1 MTLENLLAWCVQIL
15 VLGFAGTLLPALL
28 RLRDPGRQL
37 RYYQALLAFCVLLPV
52 VQPWRTEIVRDP
64 LPPRVSSSAPVVELT
79 SGPSAPGFPLEQ
91 GVWIALA
98 AGAALR
104 ALWLAAGM
112 LRLRKYRMDSH
123 PLYPLPHAVESA
135 RERTR
140 TDALVCLAREQTGA
154 VTFGLRVPVVL
165 LPPRFLHL
173 PHEAQFAVACHEF
186 LHVRRRDWLQHMIEE
201 AVAIVFWFHPAV
213 WWLVS
218 RIRLA
223 REQAVDAQVLQLT
236 QARDPYVDALITM
249 AGAKPSL
256 DLAPAPLFL
265 RQRHLKERIFSI
277 VKGVSM
283 SRSRLVSSYLSM
295 GAALA
300 GATWMSVIWFPLR
313 GLPQVQTE
321 PSRVQMVP
329 RGAVLSDAPGV
340 TVKPGGGL
348 LHRQGVQY
356 PRDAARAGIGGTVL
370 VDAVLD
376 QQGNVTDARVL
387 SGPDQLRRAA
397 LESVLQWHFTP
408 ETGRIGRAQVTI
420 EFAPPPV
427 GGLSS
432 GSLRPPP
439 PPPPPPPGVT
449 APTVMLNR
457 VDLSALPESLQNEL
471 RPRVQRFEGR
481 QYNYPAMNEVRDA
494 VLEVEPHMSFA
505 FQGDTLRLI
514 LGPASQL
521 DAPPV
526 PAPEF
531 RRLRTARCASAS
543 AATCRPPSF
552 ASRKGRSIRRWRG
565 RRESKA

>member
-1 MTLENLLAWCVQIL
+1 MVDLA
-15 VLGFAGTLLPALL
+15 P
-28 RLRDPGRQL
+28 
-37 RYYQALLAFCVLLPV
+37 
-52 VQPWRTEIVRDP
+52 
-64 LPPRVSSSAPVVELT
+64 
-79 SGPSAPGFPLEQ
+79 GPSAPGFPLEQ
-91 GVWIALA
+91 AVWIALA

-112 LRLRKYRMDSH
+112 LRLRKYRMDSQ
-123 PLYPLPHAVESA
+123 PLYPLPHAIESA

-321 PSRVQMVP
+321 PSRVQVVP

-427 GGLSS
+427 GGVSS

-439 PPPPPPPGVT
+439 PPPPPPPGFT

-481 QYNYPAMNEVRDA
+481 QYTYQAMNEVRDA

-514 LGPASQL
+514 LGPPSQL

-531 RRLRTARCASAS
+531 APAPEGTMRIRVGGNVQSAKLREQERPLYPALARQARIQGVVRFNVLIDTQGAVKQTTTHQRPS
-543 AATCRPPSF
+543 AAGTERDG
-552 ASRKGRSIRRWRG
+552 SRAPLEIRTHP
-565 RRESKA
+565 A